1 MVVTAR
7 KLVQELRPRLFRFA
21 EKEHVEMVA
30 IGLRMDRHPG
40 SADPG
45 EDPALAEHGRDA
57 ERVIDVARVSRHA
70 DEVVVDVDE

>member
-1 MVVTAR
+1 
-7 KLVQELRPRLFRFA
+7 
-21 EKEHVEMVA
+21 
-30 IGLRMDRHPG
+30 MDRHPG